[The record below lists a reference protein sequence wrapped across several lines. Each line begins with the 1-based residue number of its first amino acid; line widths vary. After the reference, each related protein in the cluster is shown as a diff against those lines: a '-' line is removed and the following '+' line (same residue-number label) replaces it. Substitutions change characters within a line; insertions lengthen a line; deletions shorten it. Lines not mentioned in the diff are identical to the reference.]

1 MRQVFGCLL
10 LFIFCF
16 LNAILPV
23 LGRMS
28 PQELHVLMEKDL
40 LKRAPQADTNPSAP
54 PASGQQ
60 QQQPS
65 QSQGSAPAGSS
76 GGGGGV
82 NTAPQTAAGSGS
94 AAQGGG
100 DALGNLPTSTSFGN
114 TVFPGSASFLKPT
127 GSGSVSPLFR
137 LDGQENVTFVWEYES
152 VSVRPINITLAAA
165 GPNSVTYT
173 IAALQGGATSA
184 EWHIANIPRES
195 PLMNGYYQIQ
205 LYDQRG
211 ISASESPG
219 WLSPQTTLTIAFYS
233 GETYANATDTA
244 GNDCPLCLYDA
255 ASTFKAYGT
264 TLGIA
269 LVTSAFFIYGILY

>member
-1 MRQVFGCLL
+1 MMFQCLKAWYLMASLQLPKVYKKITYNNEQLKTTIYSL
-10 LFIFCF
+10 L
-16 LNAILPV
+16 V
-23 LGRMS
+23 
-28 PQELHVLMEKDL
+28 
-40 LKRAPQADTNPSAP
+40 ADTNPSAP

-60 QQQPS
+60 QQPS
-65 QSQGSAPAGSS
+65 QSQGSVPAGSS
-76 GGGGGV
+76 GGGV

-114 TVFPGSASFLKPT
+114 TVFPGSASFLTPT

-184 EWHIANIPRES
+184 VWHIANIPRES

-244 GNDCPLCLYDA
+244 GKKR
-255 ASTFKAYGT
+255 FKSIKKGGY
-264 TLGIA
+264 
-269 LVTSAFFIYGILY
+269 

>member
-1 MRQVFGCLL
+1 
-10 LFIFCF
+10 
-16 LNAILPV
+16 
-23 LGRMS
+23 MS
-28 PQELHVLMEKDL
+28 PQEVDVLMQQDL
-40 LKRAPQADTNPSAP
+40 LKRAPQADNNPSAP

-60 QQQPS
+60 S
-65 QSQGSAPAGSS
+65 QSQGGGGSAPAGSN
-76 GGGGGV
+76 GGGV
-82 NTAPQTAAGSGS
+82 NTAPQTAAGSSS

-100 DALGNLPTSTSFGN
+100 DALGDLPTSTSFGN
-114 TVFPGSASFLKPT
+114 TVFPGSASFLTPT

-137 LDGQENVTFVWEYES
+137 IDGRENVTFVWEYES
-152 VSVRPINITLAAA
+152 VSVRPVNLTLAAA

-195 PLMNGYYQIQ
+195 PLMNGYYEIQ

-244 GNDCPLCLYDA
+244 GNDCPICLYDA

-264 TLGIA
+264 TLGVA